1 MKLNETLEVI
11 SYNADVT
18 SLDFV
23 LNATKADVLAAT
35 EGRDLELKA
44 GTVTVGLWKGWTVTG
59 VVDYVSR
66 TSNGSEVTYTRMTAA
81 RALASD
87 TKAAI
92 AQLESNMQLVS
103 SDVATATSDAASA
116 VSGIADIQTQLNVL
130 AGVESTKPA
139 E

>member
-44 GTVTVGLWKGWTVTG
+44 GTATVGLWKGWTVTG

-66 TSNGSEVTYTRMTAA
+66 ASNGFEVTYTRMTAA
-81 RALASD
+81 RVLASD

-103 SDVATATSDAASA
+103 SDVATAMSDAASA
-116 VSGIADIQTQLNVL
+116 VSGIADIQTQLNVI

>member
-35 EGRDLELKA
+35 EGRDLELTA
-44 GTVTVGLWKGWTVTG
+44 GTATVGLWKGWTVTG

-66 TSNGSEVTYTRMTAA
+66 VSNGSEVTYTRMTAA

-92 AQLESNMQLVS
+92 AQLESNMQRVS
-103 SDVATATSDAASA
+103 SDVATAMSDAASA
-116 VSGIADIQTQLNVL
+116 VSGIADIQTQFNVL

>member
-44 GTVTVGLWKGWTVTG
+44 GTATVGLWKGWTVTG

-66 TSNGSEVTYTRMTAA
+66 VSNGSEVTYTRMTAA

-92 AQLESNMQLVS
+92 AQLESNMQRVS
-103 SDVATATSDAASA
+103 SDVATAMSDAASA
-116 VSGIADIQTQLNVL
+116 VSGIADIQTQFNVL